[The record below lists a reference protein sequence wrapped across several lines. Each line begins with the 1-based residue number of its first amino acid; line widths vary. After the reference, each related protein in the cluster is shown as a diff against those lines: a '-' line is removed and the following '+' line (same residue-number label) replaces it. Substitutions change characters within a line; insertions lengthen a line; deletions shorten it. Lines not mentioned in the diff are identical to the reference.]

1 MYINTV
7 NFFTKI
13 AMLQLT
19 SWHKFWYYPFN
30 RRVCGIAKM
39 IQYPERTRE
48 PPAIRSTTK
57 SSGTFQ
63 KIFEQLMIYK
73 LLMSV
78 KEITELLE
86 KVNNDTLTSTEI
98 AAFAGMLQENMYKR
112 SPGFENVSKDDVQ
125 WFQTYSFVLNKLEL
139 FYKGEIYDIKSG
151 GDWRQAMDDVRKLKL
166 LVDEL
171 EEKKLVNEVAWFID
185 GISLYNITEPEMYKK
200 QIFEKV
206 RASLEKI
213 MD

>member
-1 MYINTV
+1 M
-7 NFFTKI
+7 TK
-13 AMLQLT
+13 
-19 SWHKFWYYPFN
+19 
-30 RRVCGIAKM
+30 R
-39 IQYPERTRE
+39 IQYPERPRKS
-48 PPAIRSTTK
+48 PAIRSTTK
-57 SSGTFQ
+57 TSGTFQ

-86 KVNNDTLTSTEI
+86 KLNNDTLTSTEI

-125 WFQTYSFVLNKLEL
+125 WFQTYSFMLNKLEL

-151 GDWRQAMDDVRKLKL
+151 GDWRQAMDDVSKLKF

-171 EEKKLVNEVAWFID
+171 EEKKLVNEVAWYID
-185 GISLYNITEPEMYKK
+185 GIALYNITEPEMYKK

-206 RASLEKI
+206 KASLEKI
-213 MD
+213 MN

>member
-1 MYINTV
+1 MEI
-7 NFFTKI
+7 
-13 AMLQLT
+13 L
-19 SWHKFWYYPFN
+19 
-30 RRVCGIAKM
+30 
-39 IQYPERTRE
+39 
-48 PPAIRSTTK
+48 
-57 SSGTFQ
+57 Q
-63 KIFEQLMIYK
+63 KIFGQLITIN

-78 KEITELLE
+78 KEFTELLE
-86 KVNNDTLTSTEI
+86 KINNNTLTSTEI

-213 MD
+213 MN